1 MYRPRKA
8 ATAGIVAYCNGV
20 LRSSFQISFNDLGD
34 DGFLAVAADSIVAL
48 LVLVVNVDLRMQ
60 HGPFIGCLVVVVVVV
75 ANLDIRLGFTSNFCC
90 LDVA

>member
-20 LRSSFQISFNDLGD
+20 LRSSFQMSFNDLGD

-60 HGPFIGCLVVVVVVV
+60 HGPFIGCLVVVVVV
-75 ANLDIRLGFTSNFCC
+75 ANLDIRLDFTSNFCC